1 MALKSGHTSRAAGGS
16 TKAPASRRKAFKRP
30 AAKKPAAK
38 KSARKAAVAT
48 AAHGH
53 ATRRTGAAGS
63 YVHGYVHPIAVTSA
77 VVKKGPKLIL
87 IAGKGGGR
95 TFERFG
101 ELPSTQREAA
111 IRAGLPAEFLDEAIA
126 KVGVTRGDL
135 LAGLGIASST
145 AARVKQQGK
154 RFSLEDSER
163 LARLAR
169 LWHDAFIVYETDEGT
184 RGWLTNPVPSAGG
197 VPVAMLA
204 TNEGFERAHRSITQL
219 AYGVFA

>member
-1 MALKSGHTSRAAGGS
+1 MALKSGPTSRAAGGS
-16 TKAPASRRKAFKRP
+16 TKAPTSLRKAFKGP
-30 AAKKPAAK
+30 TAK
-38 KSARKAAVAT
+38 KSAAKKAAAAT

-53 ATRRTGAAGS
+53 ATRRTGAAGT
-63 YVHGYVHPIAVTSA
+63 YAHGYAHPVAATSA
-77 VVKKGPKLIL
+77 VVKRRPKLIL
-87 IAGKGGGR
+87 IAGKGSGR
-95 TFERFG
+95 AFERFG
-101 ELPSTQREAA
+101 ELPSTEREAA
-111 IRAGLPAEFLDEAIA
+111 IRAGFPASFLDEAIA
-126 KVGVTRGDL
+126 KVGVTRTDL
-135 LAGLGIASST
+135 LIGLGIASST

-163 LARLAR
+163 LGRLAR

>member
-1 MALKSGHTSRAAGGS
+1 MALKSGHTSRPPGGS
-16 TKAPASRRKAFKRP
+16 TKAPASRRNAFKRP

-38 KSARKAAVAT
+38 KAAAT
-48 AAHGH
+48 TAHGH

-63 YVHGYVHPIAVTSA
+63 YAHGYAHPIAVTST
-77 VVKKGPKLIL
+77 VVKRRAKLIL
-87 IAGKGGGR
+87 VADKGGSR

-101 ELPSTQREAA
+101 ELPSTERETA
-111 IRAGLPAEFLDEAIA
+111 IRAGLPATFLDEAIA

-197 VPVAMLA
+197 IPVAMLA
-204 TNEGFERAHRSITQL
+204 TNEGFERAHRSIMQL